1 MKILNQGIVDRSIS
15 GVKDPVLKLVDVDND
30 NDLDLIYG
38 SQTSGSQLLKYDG
51 KRLVNESNAIQ
62 NLQQVTSV
70 EVGDINGD
78 GFSDILVNRGSGTS
92 YNLSL
97 LLSNEMDIHKLKLV
111 KVCIKQNL
119 NCRFKQ

>member
-1 MKILNQGIVDRSIS
+1 MENTKSGGIVDRSIS

-97 LLSNEMDIHKLKLV
+97 LLSNEMDIHKLK

-119 NCRFKQ
+119 EL

>member
-1 MKILNQGIVDRSIS
+1 
-15 GVKDPVLKLVDVDND
+15 
-30 NDLDLIYG
+30 
-38 SQTSGSQLLKYDG
+38 LLKYDG

-97 LLSNEMDIHKLKLV
+97 LLSNENGHSQIEVGEGLYKAKSRIVDLNNDGKADIILAGMTNDLV
-111 KVCIKQNL
+111 TGKPKFLLYESINGSSPPS
-119 NCRFKQ
+119 

>member
-1 MKILNQGIVDRSIS
+1 
-15 GVKDPVLKLVDVDND
+15 
-30 NDLDLIYG
+30 
-38 SQTSGSQLLKYDG
+38 LLKYDG

-97 LLSNEMDIHKLKLV
+97 LLSNEKHSQIEVGEGLYKSK
-111 KVCIKQNL
+111 I
-119 NCRFKQ
+119 

>member
-1 MKILNQGIVDRSIS
+1 VGIVDRSIS

-38 SQTSGSQLLKYDG
+38 SQTSGSQIVKG

-97 LLSNEMDIHKLKLV
+97 LLSNENGHSQIEV
-111 KVCIKQNL
+111 GEEFV
-119 NCRFKQ
+119 

>member
-1 MKILNQGIVDRSIS
+1 MII
-15 GVKDPVLKLVDVDND
+15 
-30 NDLDLIYG
+30 LDLIYG

-97 LLSNEMDIHKLKLV
+97 LLSNEMDSQIEVGEGLYKAKSRIV
-111 KVCIKQNL
+111 DL
-119 NCRFKQ
+119 NNDGKADIILQV